1 MKTIVLPVDFSA
13 LSKHA
18 LNYTIGLAEQ
28 IGAGIMPVHS
38 YAIPNTSATFSGS
51 LTEMLAKNAQESMD
65 DFLKNIPAHIPCQSK
80 VTAFPLKEELQHL
93 SRDKSNIWVV
103 MATHGVQDW
112 LDHQLGTNASH
123 IINALHVPVFLIP
136 EKSEFSFPI
145 HNVLFATDGL
155 ALSESVKKEWSTIKN
170 ELDADAQ
177 AVQVVNEP
185 QEAGFGRFEELD
197 LVKVF
202 HKNLSGGLATAAH
215 LVQPQ
220 LTVAV
225 HHKRSLLQGLFHS
238 SATKS
243 LALQHDSPLVVLHE

>member
-1 MKTIVLPVDFSA
+1 MKTIVIPIDFSE
-13 LSKHA
+13 LSIKA
-18 LNYTIGLAEQ
+18 LNYAVGIAEQ

-38 YAIPNTSATFSGS
+38 YAIPHTSDTFSGS
-51 LTEMLAKNAQESMD
+51 LTEMLGKNAQESMD
-65 DFLKNIPAHIPCQSK
+65 DFIKKVPAHIPCQSK

-136 EKSEFSFPI
+136 EKAEFSFPI
-145 HNVLFATDGL
+145 KNVLFATDGE
-155 ALSESVKKEWSTIKN
+155 ALTDEVKKEWN
-170 ELDADAQ
+170 EIQRLLEAKIQ
-177 AVQVVNEP
+177 AVQVVDEP
-185 QEAGFGRFEELD
+185 QNAGYDHFEDME

-202 HKNLSGGLATAAH
+202 HKNLSGGLETATD
-215 LVQPQ
+215 LVAPQ

-243 LALQHDSPLVVLHE
+243 LALKHTSPIVVLHE

>member
-1 MKTIVLPVDFSA
+1 MKTIVIPIDFSELSVKA
-13 LSKHA
+13 LKYA
-18 LNYTIGLAEQ
+18 VGLAQQ

-38 YAIPNTSATFSGS
+38 YAIPHTSETFSGS
-51 LTEMLAKNAQESMD
+51 LTELLGKNAQESMD
-65 DFLKNIPAHIPCQSK
+65 DFIKNVPSHVPCQSK

-93 SRDKSNIWVV
+93 SRDKNNIWVV

-123 IINALHVPVFLIP
+123 IINALHVPVFLVH

-145 HNVLFATDGL
+145 KNVLFATDGIPL
-155 ALSESVKKEWSTIKN
+155 TDDVKKEWNDIQGLLLAKT
-170 ELDADAQ
+170 Q
-177 AVQVVNEP
+177 AVQVVGEP
-185 QEAGFGRFEELD
+185 EAAGYDTFEDME

-202 HKNLSGGLATAAH
+202 HKNLSGGLETASD
-215 LVQPQ
+215 LVKPE

-225 HHKRSLLQGLFHS
+225 HHKRNLLQSLFHS

-243 LALQHDSPLVVLHE
+243 LALEHTSPIVVLHE